1 MHKVY
6 WIIYYFHIHSV
17 TPVLR
22 DNLDDR
28 KKEIMNPCK
37 QVTNNQLNNYK
48 MRFTHLEHSHPHPHP
63 HPQLLSYSILPFQK
77 VTLSIIPY
85 HFTI

>member
-1 MHKVY
+1 MHKVD

-37 QVTNNQLNNYK
+37 QVTNSQLNNYK
-48 MRFTHLEHSHPHPHP
+48 MGFNHLENS

-77 VTLSIIPY
+77 VILSIVPY

>member
-1 MHKVY
+1 M
-6 WIIYYFHIHSV
+6 

-48 MRFTHLEHSHPHPHP
+48 MGFTHLEHSHPHP
-63 HPQLLSYSILPFQK
+63 QLLLYSILHSQK
-77 VTLSIIPY
+77 ITLSIIPY
-85 HFTI
+85 HFTT

>member
-1 MHKVY
+1 M
-6 WIIYYFHIHSV
+6 

-48 MRFTHLEHSHPHPHP
+48 MGFTQHS
-63 HPQLLSYSILPFQK
+63 HPQLLSYSILSFQK

>member
-1 MHKVY
+1 M
-6 WIIYYFHIHSV
+6 

-48 MRFTHLEHSHPHPHP
+48 MGFTHLEHS
-63 HPQLLSYSILPFQK
+63 HPQLLSYSILPF
-77 VTLSIIPY
+77 
-85 HFTI
+85 

>member
-1 MHKVY
+1 M
-6 WIIYYFHIHSV
+6 

-48 MRFTHLEHSHPHPHP
+48 MGFTHLEHSHL
-63 HPQLLSYSILPFQK
+63 QLLSYSILPFQK